1 MFKFY
6 LETATYY
13 MLDND
18 GNKIRLR
25 INYWGNEISIENLS
39 AINSKIRKLQNKAN
53 AIGTNLLNRK
63 HKINFAY
70 KYENL

>member
-13 MLDND
+13 ILDND

-25 INYWGNEISIENLS
+25 INYWDNKTAVENLTE
-39 AINSKIRKLQNKAN
+39 INSKIIKLQDKAKV
-53 AIGTNLLNRK
+53 IGKNLLNKK
-63 HKINFAY
+63 HKVNFAY

>member
-13 MLDND
+13 ILDDN

-25 INYWGNEISIENLS
+25 VDYWNNGIVVENLTLK
-39 AINSKIRKLQNKAN
+39 NSKIIKLQDKAKT
-53 AIGTNLLNRK
+53 IGKNLLSRK
-63 HKINFAY
+63 HKVDFAY